1 MVFLI
6 RKLHKK
12 LVILTSQN
20 GQKLGQPKNINK
32 KIAQFLNKN
41 IINK

>member
-1 MVFLI
+1 MVYLKTKQKNQLFWLVKMDKNLGI
-6 RKLHKK
+6 QKK
-12 LVILTSQN
+12 
-20 GQKLGQPKNINK
+20 KNQ